1 MLTPDK
7 RKTKIALSQP
17 VLYSNSE
24 YKPESDGKIASKEDS
39 ITNMSC
45 IIQNYLNPAEENGSD
60 KISQSECS

>member
-24 YKPESDGKIASKEDS
+24 YKPESDGKIVSKEDS
-39 ITNMSC
+39 INMSC
-45 IIQNYLNPAEENGSD
+45 IIQNSLNPAEENGSD

>member
-24 YKPESDGKIASKEDS
+24 YKPESDGRIAYKEDS
-39 ITNMSC
+39 MSNMSC
-45 IIQNYLNPAEENGSD
+45 IIQNSLNPA
-60 KISQSECS
+60 

>member
-24 YKPESDGKIASKEDS
+24 YKPESDGRIAYKEDS
-39 ITNMSC
+39 MSNMSC
-45 IIQNYLNPAEENGSD
+45 IVQNSLNPA
-60 KISQSECS
+60 